1 MHGFG
6 FFIGGGRNTVLG
18 QVENILDF
26 AFSNDIEFYEKHLAD
41 LSLEEQAAFMEEFP
55 DFLSNRKAEESD
67 LGRKWDI
74 QIYKSRG
81 YVGYAWLLMLRLL

>member
-26 AFSNDIEFYEKHLAD
+26 AFSSDIEFYEKHLAD
-41 LSLEEQAAFMEEFP
+41 LTLEEQAAFMEEFP
-55 DFLSNRKAEESD
+55 DFLSSKKTKESE
-67 LGRKWDI
+67 I
-74 QIYKSRG
+74 
-81 YVGYAWLLMLRLL
+81 